1 MEKCKLALSIPGK
14 SLRLDMPLEDAEF
27 WFSTLA
33 SVLLEQKETKEVKDQ
48 RLDSAPQET
57 EVEKVT
63 RHKSVIGIK
72 ESRAPLDNQEA
83 YKGFLRIRCE
93 VCGDIRGFCSKKPIR
108 QSWCS
113 CGECTPLIDLNTIYA
128 NCSVCG
134 HTWKYMTNNVE
145 PMDEITCLECGAP
158 ITLERDKHGN
168 YQTIDREA

>member
-14 SLRLDMPLEDAEF
+14 NLRLDMPLEDAEF

-83 YKGFLRIRCE
+83 YKGFCASVVKYAEIS
-93 VCGDIRGFCSKKPIR
+93 GDFVPKSRYDKAG
-108 QSWCS
+108 
-113 CGECTPLIDLNTIYA
+113 A
-128 NCSVCG
+128 
-134 HTWKYMTNNVE
+134 HVE
-145 PMDEITCLECGAP
+145 NA
-158 ITLERDKHGN
+158 RH
-168 YQTIDREA
+168 

>member
-14 SLRLDMPLEDAEF
+14 SLRLDMPREDAEF

-33 SVLLEQKETKEVKDQ
+33 SVLLEQKEIKEPKDQ
-48 RLDSAPQET
+48 SLDSAPQET

-108 QSWCS
+108 QSW
-113 CGECTPLIDLNTIYA
+113 
-128 NCSVCG
+128 VF
-134 HTWKYMTNNVE
+134 HVE
-145 PMDEITCLECGAP
+145 NA
-158 ITLERDKHGN
+158 RH
-168 YQTIDREA
+168 